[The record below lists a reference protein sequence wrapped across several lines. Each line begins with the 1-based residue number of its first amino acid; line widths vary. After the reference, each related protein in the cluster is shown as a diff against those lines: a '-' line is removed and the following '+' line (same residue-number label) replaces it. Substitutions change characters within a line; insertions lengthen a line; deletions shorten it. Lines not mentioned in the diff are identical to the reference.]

1 MTLLVKAS
9 RNYYSLELFTFH
21 RIPMKIPFQVVFM
34 RVSVGIAGADE
45 VLRVIHAGVCLHPT
59 V

>member
-1 MTLLVKAS
+1 
-9 RNYYSLELFTFH
+9 
-21 RIPMKIPFQVVFM
+21 MKIPFQVVFM

-59 V
+59 VWNRYTRGSHRPVRRKP